1 MRPNI
6 AREGALC
13 LWFALNGAA
22 FWGTYAGLP
31 LAAPL
36 TALYGLFL
44 VAAVALLA
52 LRLLRS
58 DGGDAVGTQ
67 QAGRGAR
74 KKNDLRG

>member
-1 MRPNI
+1 MRPSA
-6 AREGALC
+6 AREVVLC

-36 TALYGLFL
+36 TTLYGLFL

-58 DGGDAVGTQ
+58 GGEE
-67 QAGRGAR
+67 AGAQWAGQNTR

>member
-1 MRPNI
+1 MKPNI
-6 AREGALC
+6 AREVALC

-44 VAAVALLA
+44 VAAAALLA

-58 DGGDAVGTQ
+58 GGGEEAGAQ
-67 QAGRGAR
+67 RAGRGAR